1 MKEILKSVW
10 CLSAILGILSC
21 HNTPPLE
28 DRLEQLAQAF
38 QDLDCRQATLE
49 AEAISSWD
57 EVVEQ
62 LDARLPEDM
71 PAAEK
76 NNMLT
81 VRNASLIRMFESYH
95 ELSDSVQALV
105 SRAEQKDKDVVASLN
120 EIKAKRSV
128 LDKEKR
134 DFFLAVEKRSTAKL
148 STMRKHFD
156 VIRNTPCQ

>member
-21 HNTPPLE
+21 HNSPPLE

-38 QDLDCRQATLE
+38 HDLDCRQATLE
-49 AEAISSWD
+49 AETSSSWD
-57 EVVEQ
+57 DVVAQ
-62 LDARLPEDM
+62 LDARLPESM

-76 NNMLT
+76 NNMLM
-81 VRNASLIRMFESYH
+81 VRNAGLIRMFESYH
-95 ELSDSVQALV
+95 ELPDSVQALV
-105 SRAEQKDKDVVASLN
+105 SWVEQKDNEVVASLN

-134 DFFLAVEKRSTAKL
+134 DFFLAVEKRSAAKL
-148 STMRKHFD
+148 STMRENFD
-156 VIRNTPCQ
+156 AIRNTPCQ